1 MHKSVTEFVKIAF
14 LRATKSNQ
22 PHLLGLPVVAPNS
35 LPLLASSDPSSSNS
49 SVMNGPSP
57 TLVV

>member
-14 LRATKSNQ
+14 FSATKSNQ
-22 PHLLGLPVVAPNS
+22 PHLRGLPVVAPNS
-35 LPLLASSDPSSSNS
+35 LPFLASSSPSLSNN
-49 SVMNGPSP
+49 SVGNGPSP